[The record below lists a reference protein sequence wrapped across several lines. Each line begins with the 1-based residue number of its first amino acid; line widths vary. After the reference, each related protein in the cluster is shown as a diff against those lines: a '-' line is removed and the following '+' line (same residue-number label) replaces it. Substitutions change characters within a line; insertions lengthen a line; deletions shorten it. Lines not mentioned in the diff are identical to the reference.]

1 MTAGVPGLVIA
12 GPRSGSGKTTVTLG
26 LLRALARSGMRVA
39 GMKCGP
45 DYIDPA
51 FHARACGRPSVN
63 LDAWA
68 MTPGD
73 LAGLA
78 TRAAAGCDLV
88 LCEGLMGLFDGVPAA
103 PGRAG
108 STADVAAAL
117 GWLVLLVHD
126 VSGQAQSAAAQ
137 IAGCAAFDP
146 RIRLAGVI
154 LNRVGSPRHRALV
167 AAGLEPT
174 GLPIL
179 AALPKAPDLVLPERH
194 LGLVQ
199 AEETADLESRLDAMA
214 DFVEAHLS
222 LDAIKA
228 LARPGRAAPASESA
242 MDPPGQRIALARDAA
257 FSFVYPHVLD
267 DWRQRGAELLPFSPL
282 ADEPP
287 PAAADCCWLPGG
299 YPELHGE
306 RLAAASRFLDGL
318 RGFAAT
324 RPIHGECG
332 GYMVLGESLTDADG
346 VTHGM
351 AGLLSVRT
359 SFAER
364 KLHLGYRDAEL
375 IEPSCLGAP
384 GTRLKGHEFHYA
396 SVLDAGGDPP
406 LARVRT
412 AYDEPATMSGSRRG
426 HVTGTFFH
434 VLAAAQHLA

>member
-1 MTAGVPGLVIA
+1 MTTGVPGLVIA

-26 LLRALARSGMRVA
+26 LLRALARSGLRVA

-68 MTPGD
+68 MAPAD

-78 TRAAAGCDLV
+78 ARAAAGCDLV

-103 PGRAG
+103 PGHAG

-117 GWLVLLVHD
+117 GWPVLLVHD

-137 IAGCAAFDP
+137 IVGCAAFDP

-154 LNRVGSPRHRALV
+154 LNRVGSLRHRALV
-167 AAGLEPT
+167 AAGLEAS

-199 AEETADLESRLDAMA
+199 AEETADLDSRLDAMA

-222 LDAIKA
+222 LEAVLA
-228 LARPGRAAPASESA
+228 LARPGRVVAANGPVV
-242 MDPPGQRIALARDAA
+242 DPPGQRIGLARDAA

-267 DWRQRGAELLPFSPL
+267 AWRQRGAELLPFSPL
-282 ADEPP
+282 ANEAP
-287 PAAADCCWLPGG
+287 PADADCCWLPGG
-299 YPELHGE
+299 YPELHGD

-318 RGFAAT
+318 RCFAAT
-324 RPIHGECG
+324 RPVHGECG
-332 GYMVLGESLTDADG
+332 GYMVLGESLTDAG
-346 VTHGM
+346 GITHAM

-359 SFAER
+359 SFAKR

-375 IEPSCLGAP
+375 VEPSCLGTP

-412 AYDEPATMSGSRRG
+412 AYDEPATMAGSRRG

-434 VLAAAQHLA
+434 VLAAAQQLA